1 MRWNVTRPG
10 SYPARSPIP
19 EPTARARATREE
31 RTVPTMPSPRSLQ
44 DQADALLRSTAGDL
58 QAALASLGPAQLEP
72 LAALAGDVLQA
83 WEKGGKLLACGNG
96 GSAADSQHIVAE
108 LVGRFLGERPGYAA
122 VALTVNTSTL
132 TAVGNDYGFDE
143 IFARQVQALGGPH
156 DVLLVL
162 STSGNSTNCVRA
174 VEQARAGGLKAYGF
188 LGRDGGRLRALVDGA
203 IIAPSDHTPRIQEV
217 HIFLGHLLCQLL
229 ETARRPA

>member
-1 MRWNVTRPG
+1 MT
-10 SYPARSPIP
+10 SPTP
-19 EPTARARATREE
+19 SFLRERAT
-31 RTVPTMPSPRSLQ
+31 
-44 DQADALLRSTAGDL
+44 ALLGRTAGDL
-58 QAALASLGPAQLEP
+58 QAALSRLGPQQLEP
-72 LAALAGDVLQA
+72 LAALAGDVLRA
-83 WEKGGKLLACGNG
+83 WEQGGKLLVCGNG

-108 LVGRFLGERPGYAA
+108 LVGRFLDERPGYAA

-162 STSGNSTNCVRA
+162 STSGNSPNCLRA
-174 VEQARAGGLKAYGF
+174 VAQAKAGGLRTYGF
-188 LGRDGGRLRALVDGA
+188 LGRDGGGLRPLVDGA
-203 IIAPSDHTPRIQEV
+203 IVAPSDHTPRIQEI

-229 ETARRPA
+229 EAARRPA

>member
-1 MRWNVTRPG
+1 MTSREPVTL
-10 SYPARSPIP
+10 P
-19 EPTARARATREE
+19 E
-31 RTVPTMPSPRSLQ
+31 
-44 DQADALLRSTAGDL
+44 
-58 QAALASLGPAQLEP
+58 QAAALFAGAAGELQGVLARLGPQQSES
-72 LAALAGDVLQA
+72 LAALAADVLRA
-83 WEKGGKLLACGNG
+83 WEGGGKLLVCGNG

-108 LVGRFLGERPGYAA
+108 LVGRFLDERPGYAA

-143 IFARQVQALGGPH
+143 VFARQVQAVGGPR

-162 STSGNSTNCVRA
+162 STSGNSPNCVRA
-174 VEQARAGGLKAYGF
+174 VEQAKAGGLRVHGF

-203 IIAPSDHTPRIQEV
+203 VIAPSDHTPRIQEI

-229 ETARRPA
+229 ESARRSA

>member
-1 MRWNVTRPG
+1 MN
-10 SYPARSPIP
+10 SPTP
-19 EPTARARATREE
+19 SFLRE
-31 RTVPTMPSPRSLQ
+31 
-44 DQADALLRSTAGDL
+44 QAAALLDLTAGDL
-58 QAALASLGPAQLEP
+58 QAALARLGPPQLEP
-72 LAALAGDVLQA
+72 LAALAGDVLRA
-83 WEKGGKLLACGNG
+83 WEQGGKLLVCGNG

-108 LVGRFLGERPGYAA
+108 LVGRFLDERPGYAA

-162 STSGNSTNCVRA
+162 STSGNSPNCLRA
-174 VEQARAGGLKAYGF
+174 VAQAKAGGLRTYGF
-188 LGRDGGRLRALVDGA
+188 LGRDGGALRPLVDGA
-203 IIAPSDHTPRIQEV
+203 VVAPSDHTPRIQEV

-229 ETARRPA
+229 EAARRPA

>member
-1 MRWNVTRPG
+1 M
-10 SYPARSPIP
+10 ASP
-19 EPTARARATREE
+19 ES
-31 RTVPTMPSPRSLQ
+31 SPLH
-44 DQADALLRSTAGDL
+44 DQAATLLRGTAADL
-58 QAALASLGPAQLEP
+58 QAALAKLGPAQLEP
-72 LAALAGDVLQA
+72 LTALAGDVLRA
-83 WEKGGKLLACGNG
+83 WERGGKLLVCGNG

-143 IFARQVQALGGPH
+143 VFARQIQALGGAH

-162 STSGNSTNCVRA
+162 STSGNSPNCIRA
-174 VEQARAGGLKAYGF
+174 VEQAKAGGLRAYGF
-188 LGRDGGRLRALVDGA
+188 LGRDGGSLRTLVDGA
-203 IIAPSDHTPRIQEV
+203 VIAPSDHTPRIQEI

>member
-1 MRWNVTRPG
+1 MTT
-10 SYPARSPIP
+10 PAHNPL
-19 EPTARARATREE
+19 ADRAA
-31 RTVPTMPSPRSLQ
+31 
-44 DQADALLRSTAGDL
+44 ALMAGNAADL
-58 QAALASLGPAQLEP
+58 QVALSKLGPAQLEP
-72 LAALAGDVLQA
+72 LARLAADVLAA
-83 WEKGGKLLACGNG
+83 WDRGGKLLVCGNG
-96 GSAADSQHIVAE
+96 GSASDSQHIVAE

-162 STSGNSTNCVRA
+162 STSGNSPNCVRA
-174 VEQARAGGLKAYGF
+174 VEQARASGLRAYGF

-203 IIAPSDHTPRIQEV
+203 VIAPSDHTPRIQEV
-217 HIFLGHLLCQLL
+217 HIFLGHLLCEIL
-229 ETARRPA
+229 EAERRTA

>member
-1 MRWNVTRPG
+1 MTH
-10 SYPARSPIP
+10 
-19 EPTARARATREE
+19 PTPSFLRE
-31 RTVPTMPSPRSLQ
+31 
-44 DQADALLRSTAGDL
+44 QAAALLGRTAGDL
-58 QAALASLGPAQLEP
+58 QAALARLGPQQLEP
-72 LAALAGDVLQA
+72 LVALAGDVLRA
-83 WEKGGKLLACGNG
+83 WEQGGKLLVCGNG

-108 LVGRFLGERPGYAA
+108 LVGRFLDERPGYAA

-162 STSGNSTNCVRA
+162 STSGNSPNCLRA
-174 VEQARAGGLKAYGF
+174 AAQAKAGGLRTYGF
-188 LGRDGGRLRALVDGA
+188 LGRDGGSLLPLVDGA
-203 IIAPSDHTPRIQEV
+203 IVAPSDQTPRIQEI

-229 ETARRPA
+229 EAGRRPA